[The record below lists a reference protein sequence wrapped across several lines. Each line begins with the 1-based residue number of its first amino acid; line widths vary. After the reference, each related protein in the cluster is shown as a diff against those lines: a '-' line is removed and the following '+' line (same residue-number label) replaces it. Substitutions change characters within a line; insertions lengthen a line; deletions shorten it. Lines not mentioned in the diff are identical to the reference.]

1 MTSMNDCEMKSSVSA
16 ANTAIRVVL
25 AALIALGVV
34 ILSPAADAQDNC
46 YTDREA
52 QTCLICLQESEALRE
67 LAREKEAERNALA
80 AALNVEMGRL
90 MESRDHARALDLER
104 LEYRDAANENARR
117 PTWWVVVGV
126 GLGALVV
133 GVGGGLVMGL

>member
-1 MTSMNDCEMKSSVSA
+1 MTSTNDCEMKSSASA
-16 ANTAIRVVL
+16 ASTAIRVVL

-52 QTCLICLQESEALRE
+52 QTCLVCLQESEALRE
-67 LAREKEAERNALA
+67 LARKKEGERNALA
-80 AALNVEMGRL
+80 AALNVESGRL
-90 MESRDHARALDLER
+90 LESGDQLLRADADRMR
-104 LEYRDAANENARR
+104 LAVEVDAR

-126 GLGALVV
+126 GVGALVL
-133 GVGGGLVMGL
+133 GGAAGAFAF